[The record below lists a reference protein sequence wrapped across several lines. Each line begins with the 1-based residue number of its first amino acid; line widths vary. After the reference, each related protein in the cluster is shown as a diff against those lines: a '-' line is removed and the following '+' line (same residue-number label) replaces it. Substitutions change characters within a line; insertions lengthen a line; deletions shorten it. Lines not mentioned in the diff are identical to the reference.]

1 MNQPFTKCVS
11 PSKRHPPSP
20 KPPLPAY
27 RDTAGHR
34 FTVPRGLS
42 LWSQSPVC
50 CAAPSLLQHSSSTQT
65 VNHLPSVPVIH
76 SCCNTP
82 QLSRIEF
89 LQMSVH
95 RDIHS
100 PAQQK
105 GLQSGPSRVKN
116 ELTNVG
122 QDMRGWFFLF
132 LLTQR
137 TQASVWQLETRTTS
151 IL

>member
-1 MNQPFTKCVS
+1 MFHLPKDI
-11 PSKRHPPSP
+11 PHPPSP
-20 KPPLPAY
+20 HCLPA
-27 RDTAGHR
+27 DTQEGIVLQPH
-34 FTVPRGLS
+34 VGLA
-42 LWSQSPVC
+42 LCSQRPIR
-50 CAAPSLLQHSSSTQT
+50 CAAPSLLKRRSSTLT

-76 SCCNTP
+76 ACCNTP

-95 RDIHS
+95 GDIHS

-105 GLQSGPSRVKN
+105 GLQSGPRRVRN

-132 LLTQR
+132 LWTQR
-137 TQASVWQLETRTTS
+137 TQASV
-151 IL
+151 